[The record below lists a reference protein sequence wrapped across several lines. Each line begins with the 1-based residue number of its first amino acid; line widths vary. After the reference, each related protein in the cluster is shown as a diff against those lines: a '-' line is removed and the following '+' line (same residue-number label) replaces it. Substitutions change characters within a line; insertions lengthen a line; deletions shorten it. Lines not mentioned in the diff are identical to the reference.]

1 MYSFVKPAY
10 LELSI
15 DQRKELCS
23 HSYRICTAIKPW
35 TAAAKQKIVELMDKV
50 MILCPFVRED
60 MSLSYKEVNECNPL
74 MTIPFSALHC
84 IHSYFSQ
91 FYVVKEKKLC
101 LPAVST
107 AREVEKPQVFVPTRQ
122 YAQSDFTVSTT
133 HSKLRAITEEIWWV
147 VRVKN
152 EYRMCRLTFDR
163 GEYWEMVEYQDGR
176 VLNPKYRFPKYDNR
190 VVYEFKEHITPEQF
204 EEKIKEAVQ
213 IRRTALLRQAQD
225 MLLRFD
231 TVIIARHLT
240 GGTLVGGVEDEDDTN
255 WYLDT
260 YNEHGEHIFYDDN
273 RWELAKKSRC
283 TVVQILKRK

>member
-1 MYSFVKPAY
+1 MYPFVRPAY
-10 LELSI
+10 LGLSI

-23 HSYRICTAIKPW
+23 SSYRICTAIEPW

-50 MILCPFVRED
+50 MILCPFIRKD
-60 MSLSYKEVNECNPL
+60 MSLPYKEVEECNPL
-74 MTIPFSALHC
+74 TTVPFSTLHC
-84 IHSYFSQ
+84 IRSYFAQ
-91 FYVVKEKKLC
+91 FYIIRDKKLC
-101 LPAVST
+101 LPAVSSPK
-107 AREVEKPQVFVPTRQ
+107 VEKPQVQPQTQQHTQPAVTTR
-122 YAQSDFTVSTT
+122 
-133 HSKLRAITEEIWWV
+133 SKLRAIKEETWWV

-176 VLNPKYRFPKYDNR
+176 VLNPQYRFPKYDNR
-190 VVYEFKEHITPEQF
+190 VVYEFKEHITPAQF
-204 EEKIKEAVQ
+204 KEKIAEAVQ
-213 IRRTALLRQAQD
+213 IRMSALLRQAQD

-240 GGTLVGGVEDEDDTN
+240 GGTLVGGVEEEDDTN

-260 YNEHGEHIFYDDN
+260 YNEHGEHVFGDS
-273 RWELAKKSRC
+273 RWELCKRSRC